1 VLGDA
6 TQNLFEVMGL
16 VLRLLR
22 NVYKRTT
29 REAIFE
35 VGENLIEPR
44 DALVDVEISD
54 VIENAIVDNEEAFR
68 PRVVL

>member
-1 VLGDA
+1 MLGDA